1 MKHVVHIFGASGSG
15 TTTLGRML
23 AEEQGWTHLD
33 TDDYYWLLTDPPF
46 REARPK
52 DERLTMMRRDI
63 NAAEHVVI
71 SGSLVGWGDG
81 LIPRLTLCVRTVV
94 DPDLRLERLYQREL
108 ARFGERILPGGDMYE
123 ANQAFLQWAR
133 GYEDGPLT
141 TRSRARHDQWQ
152 QRLRCPCITVD
163 TNGSLEDALVV
174 IRQAIGDMEANTMDV
189 NEYHREAMTLLRPEL
204 TKQDALVNAV
214 MGLCGESGETVDLVK
229 KHLFQGHPLDRDKL
243 IKELGDVAWY
253 LAEAAT
259 ALDVPLSAILQGN
272 LDKLHRRYPDGF
284 TVERSLHREG
294 EA

>member
-1 MKHVVHIFGASGSG
+1 MKQN
-15 TTTLGRML
+15 M
-23 AEEQGWTHLD
+23 D
-33 TDDYYWLLTDPPF
+33 
-46 REARPK
+46 
-52 DERLTMMRRDI
+52 
-63 NAAEHVVI
+63 AAENVVI

-81 LIPRLTLCVRTVV
+81 LIPYFTLCVRTVV
-94 DPDLRLERLYQREL
+94 DPDVRLERLYQREL
-108 ARFGERILPGGDMYE
+108 ARFGARILPGGDMHE
-123 ANQAFLQWAR
+123 ANQEFLRWAR

-141 TRSRARHDQWQ
+141 TRSRAMHDQWQ
-152 QRLRCPCITVD
+152 QMLRCPCVTVY
-163 TNGSLEDALVV
+163 TTGPLEDTLAV
-174 IRQAIGDMEANTMDV
+174 IRRAIGDMEADAMDV
-189 NEYHREAMTLLRPEL
+189 NEYQREAMHLLRPDL
-204 TKQDALVNAV
+204 TKHDALVNAV

-272 LDKLHRRYPDGF
+272 LDKLHRRYPEGF